1 MRKGEKRAGGGS
13 DAESRPLDS
22 LMPEQDRNVSTMAK
36 RQQNSGGFSQ
46 NALDNFTLCLD
57 FENQVVNKVM
67 KAQK

>member
-1 MRKGEKRAGGGS
+1 
-13 DAESRPLDS
+13 
-22 LMPEQDRNVSTMAK
+22 MPEQDRNVSTMAK